1 MTLVVSAPGK
11 VLIAGGY
18 LVLDP
23 KYTGVVVST
32 SSRFYTV
39 IRDNGKDSVVT
50 VRSPQFPGAEW
61 ETKVIVNDEGQVLLQ
76 NIDEAKALAK
86 NKFVNLA
93 VQKVLTL
100 VVEVKGASFLSSNL
114 EQGLDIT
121 IVGDND
127 FYSQRA
133 YLKAHNLP
141 PTIASL
147 NSIPPFVPTG
157 WVKLSDV
164 HKTGLGS
171 SASLITS
178 LVTALL
184 LHFTIISPDAL
195 IPGGNKEKSLAH
207 NVSQFVHCLAQGKV
221 GSGFDVSSAIFGS
234 HIYKRFDPA
243 VIAPLMEKDSNIP
256 LLPVLSPSNKEWN
269 HEIQPFRLPPG
280 LRLMLG
286 DVDAGSDTPSLVG
299 KVLKWRRESAE
310 RGELNT
316 PIAYYYFRLKAVAEN
331 LWTELSARNQGLAN
345 ILTQLLSLHVRQVE
359 EYDSALS
366 KAAAATYPNWVSL
379 AGNDTEREVLEKLSE
394 TRKVSEEIREY
405 MRMMGSAADVPIEP
419 PEQTRLLDA
428 CLRNSGVICG
438 GVPGAGGYDAIWLLV
453 LETQSS
459 TDQSPIDSLQELW
472 STWTELSVSPL
483 TAVESRGGGVRLE
496 QLDVVPGLEAV
507 LN

>member
-1 MTLVVSAPGK
+1 V
-11 VLIAGGY
+11 
-18 LVLDP
+18 
-23 KYTGVVVST
+23 
-32 SSRFYTV
+32 
-39 IRDNGKDSVVT
+39 
-50 VRSPQFPGAEW
+50 
-61 ETKVIVNDEGQVLLQ
+61 
-76 NIDEAKALAK
+76 
-86 NKFVNLA
+86 
-93 VQKVLTL
+93 
-100 VVEVKGASFLSSNL
+100 
-114 EQGLDIT
+114 
-121 IVGDND
+121 
-127 FYSQRA
+127 
-133 YLKAHNLP
+133 
-141 PTIASL
+141 
-147 NSIPPFVPTG
+147 
-157 WVKLSDV
+157 
-164 HKTGLGS
+164 
-171 SASLITS
+171 
-178 LVTALL
+178 
-184 LHFTIISPDAL
+184 
-195 IPGGNKEKSLAH
+195 
-207 NVSQFVHCLAQGKV
+207 
-221 GSGFDVSSAIFGS
+221 
-234 HIYKRFDPA
+234 
-243 VIAPLMEKDSNIP
+243 
-256 LLPVLSPSNKEWN
+256 
-269 HEIQPFRLPPG
+269 
-280 LRLMLG
+280 LG

-310 RGELNT
+310 R
-316 PIAYYYFRLKAVAEN
+316 AEN

-428 CLRNSGVICG
+428 CLRISGVICG
-438 GVPGAGGYDAIWLLV
+438 GVPGAGGYDAIWLFV